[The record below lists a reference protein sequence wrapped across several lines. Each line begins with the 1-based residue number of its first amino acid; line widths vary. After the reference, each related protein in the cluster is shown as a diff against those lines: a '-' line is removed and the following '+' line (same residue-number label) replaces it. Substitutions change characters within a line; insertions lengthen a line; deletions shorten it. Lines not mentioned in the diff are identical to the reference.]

1 MMHRDQRGSAAVEAV
16 LIAPVLLILVA
27 LLMAGGKVTTDQVA
41 LQGVA
46 REAGRIA
53 VTAPNPASAV
63 SLGRARAEA
72 VAAGYGLDPSRLA
85 VAIAPGAFSRGGQVL
100 VTATYSVDL
109 NTLPSFGLIPRST
122 QLTARH
128 IEPIDLYISR

>member
-1 MMHRDQRGSAAVEAV
+1 MMQRDQRGSAAVEAV
-16 LIAPVLLILVA
+16 LIAPVLLLLVA
-27 LLMAGGKVTTDQVA
+27 LLMAGGKVTTDQAA

-53 VTAPNPASAV
+53 VTAPDPASAV

-109 NTLPSFGLIPRST
+109 SALPSFGLIPQST
-122 QLTARH
+122 QLRARH